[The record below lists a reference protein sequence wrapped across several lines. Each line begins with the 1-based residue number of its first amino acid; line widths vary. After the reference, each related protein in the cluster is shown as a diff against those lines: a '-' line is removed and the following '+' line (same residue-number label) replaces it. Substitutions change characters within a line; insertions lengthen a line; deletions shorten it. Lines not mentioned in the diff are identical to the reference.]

1 MVCKLVDLANRI
13 KSGFAQTSSPVRVL
27 TDLAFSLLL
36 VTRGAANQECGP
48 PMFLAMAQQFGVV
61 LQRRDYVPGCVQ

>member
-27 TDLAFSLLL
+27 TDTAAVDRDLDCVVAGHGCPPHGRIALA
-36 VTRGAANQECGP
+36 
-48 PMFLAMAQQFGVV
+48 
-61 LQRRDYVPGCVQ
+61 